1 MMGHSAA
8 LRRLAGV
15 VTAVSMVMV
24 SGGVGAA
31 SVDDDL
37 AVAMQGVKRGLRAL
51 ESQRASLDSG
61 APDSRLAVAVAAV
74 DDLVA
79 ERIETDP
86 TLSVDDVLEA
96 LVSEVPETGDSP
108 GPLGEA
114 LDAVKLTG
122 QDLAEEKRGDAPGQ
136 ADEDRAG
143 APASPGNAGGNNAGG
158 NNAGGNNAGGNNAG
172 DAGGKSNAGGK
183 GNAGDAGAKGN
194 AGGGGGNAGGSGS
207 DEPEG

>member
-1 MMGHSAA
+1 
-8 LRRLAGV
+8 
-15 VTAVSMVMV
+15 MVMV

-96 LVSEVPETGDSP
+96 LVSEVPESGDSP

-136 ADEDRAG
+136 ADEDEPARPRRRVTPG
-143 APASPGNAGGNNAGG
+143 ATTPGATTPGATTPGATMRWEQRRGQQCRG
-158 NNAGGNNAGGNNAG
+158 GGNNAGGNNAG
-172 DAGGKSNAGGK
+172 DAGGTKSNAGGK
-183 GNAGDAGAKGN
+183 GNGRGCRG
-194 AGGGGGNAGGSGS
+194 
-207 DEPEG
+207 EGQRRRRRRKCRRQRQ